1 MIDISLKIML
11 HPRWFKLILSYISAI
26 ALVYYLHCVK
36 SLNIEIA
43 ILLWLFMGFFVFIII
58 ELGDCIV
65 GVLFG
70 P

>member
-26 ALVYYLHCVK
+26 VIVFYLHYTRP
-36 SLNIEIA
+36 LDIEIA
-43 ILLWLFMGFFVFIII
+43 ILLWLFMGFFVFIIL
-58 ELGDCIV
+58 ELGDGIV
-65 GVLFG
+65 SVLFG